1 MIIKYNE
8 YPQRMQLD
16 CEGMVVSSRQ
26 RNEEI
31 MRRLSLISFILAALW
46 AALPWTCTPALGQG
60 RKAVVSGHV
69 RDLASGE
76 PLAGAVV
83 FTKDKK
89 SGVSTDNNGFYSLSL
104 DKGEVTLLCSFT
116 GYKTEEKSFSISGPI
131 TIDFDVAQDKEILQ
145 AATVFSKTKRDELKL
160 PQMGKQRVD
169 ATLVKSLPALMG
181 ENDIIRV
188 IQMMPGV
195 QTPSEGSTGFSV
207 RGGGIDQNLIL
218 MDGAP
223 VYNCG
228 HFLGFLSMFN
238 SDAVR
243 SAELYK
249 GDFPAMYGGRI
260 SSILDI
266 SGKDGNNREFGGNA
280 SIGLITS
287 KVFVEGPIVPEK
299 LSFMAAGRRTYLDLF
314 FPLLGDNLPD
324 HTKMFFYD
332 INAKLSW
339 IAGEKDRFYLGSFD
353 GRDVFG
359 LSMEEFDMGQMDF
372 GFANHTQSLRWNHI
386 YGPSLTSD
394 VTIYNSIY
402 KNTLSGDISEAMFD
416 YTQSIRESGAKAAWT
431 WFLNPKNTVQAG
443 MGLAYFS
450 LAPGECSP
458 RGGSTIVN
466 NVVMP
471 STFAVQPSAYVQN
484 EQKINALTIRYGLRF
499 SSFTTLGGTTQRYFD
514 PITHELIQIAEIP
527 KGETIKT
534 YFGFEPRLS
543 ASLALGKNWS
553 LKGAYSRSNQYIQQ
567 ARISIT
573 GSPVD
578 TWFSASPNTKPQTSD
593 QFSFGVNALFADEAL
608 EASAEGFYKAG
619 RNVVDFVENP
629 GIVIDNVDREGLLR
643 YGKSYSYGAELM
655 LKYDF
660 AKWNGWVSYTWSRAI
675 YDIPELNDG
684 KPYRS
689 PLNHE
694 HAVNFVL
701 TYDISKRIAASSE
714 WVFYSGS
721 PTTYPVGRYSYMG
734 TWVPVYSQRNSDR
747 LPDYHRMDLSL
758 TYRTAGRVE
767 GKRWSGEWNL
777 SIYNAYSRHNAWSIA
792 FSHDRVED
800 KAKAIKIY
808 LFTAIPSVSYN
819 IKF

>member
-31 MRRLSLISFILAALW
+31 MRRLSLILFILAALW

-299 LSFMAAGRRTYLDLF
+299 LSFMAAGRRT
-314 FPLLGDNLPD
+314 
-324 HTKMFFYD
+324 
-332 INAKLSW
+332 
-339 IAGEKDRFYLGSFD
+339 GS
-353 GRDVFG
+353 
-359 LSMEEFDMGQMDF
+359 Q
-372 GFANHTQSLRWNHI
+372 
-386 YGPSLTSD
+386 
-394 VTIYNSIY
+394 
-402 KNTLSGDISEAMFD
+402 
-416 YTQSIRESGAKAAWT
+416 
-431 WFLNPKNTVQAG
+431 
-443 MGLAYFS
+443 
-450 LAPGECSP
+450 
-458 RGGSTIVN
+458 
-466 NVVMP
+466 
-471 STFAVQPSAYVQN
+471 
-484 EQKINALTIRYGLRF
+484 
-499 SSFTTLGGTTQRYFD
+499 
-514 PITHELIQIAEIP
+514 
-527 KGETIKT
+527 
-534 YFGFEPRLS
+534 
-543 ASLALGKNWS
+543 
-553 LKGAYSRSNQYIQQ
+553 
-567 ARISIT
+567 
-573 GSPVD
+573 
-578 TWFSASPNTKPQTSD
+578 
-593 QFSFGVNALFADEAL
+593 
-608 EASAEGFYKAG
+608 
-619 RNVVDFVENP
+619 
-629 GIVIDNVDREGLLR
+629 
-643 YGKSYSYGAELM
+643 
-655 LKYDF
+655 
-660 AKWNGWVSYTWSRAI
+660 
-675 YDIPELNDG
+675 
-684 KPYRS
+684 
-689 PLNHE
+689 
-694 HAVNFVL
+694 
-701 TYDISKRIAASSE
+701 
-714 WVFYSGS
+714 
-721 PTTYPVGRYSYMG
+721 
-734 TWVPVYSQRNSDR
+734 
-747 LPDYHRMDLSL
+747 
-758 TYRTAGRVE
+758 
-767 GKRWSGEWNL
+767 
-777 SIYNAYSRHNAWSIA
+777 
-792 FSHDRVED
+792 
-800 KAKAIKIY
+800 
-808 LFTAIPSVSYN
+808 
-819 IKF
+819 